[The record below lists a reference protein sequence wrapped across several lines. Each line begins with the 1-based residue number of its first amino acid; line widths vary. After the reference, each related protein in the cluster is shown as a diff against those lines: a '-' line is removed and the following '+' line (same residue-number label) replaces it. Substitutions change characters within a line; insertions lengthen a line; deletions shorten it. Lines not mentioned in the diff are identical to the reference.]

1 MPLRCD
7 EKEINFVGRFEGIG
21 GSGNI
26 FGSGSIV
33 GNIWQGWLILWGI
46 EATYFYIYF

>member
-7 EKEINFVGRFEGIG
+7 EKETNFVGRFEGIG
-21 GSGNI
+21 
-26 FGSGSIV
+26 GSGSIV

-46 EATYFYIYF
+46 EATYFYIYFYYVVNN